1 MYILLCMK
9 LNNNII
15 NEYNSNYNP
24 NSPQDISLN
33 LDLLEDNEGVIYTT
47 NDRNIII
54 YTQEAH
60 SILRNNNLRQNI
72 DYIIVSNS
80 NIELCI
86 TNTFH
91 KIDDLG
97 HYTNPE
103 WFFSLTLPKL
113 RTFIRD
119 IKEIFDFRAGISTSV
134 KRYIL
139 PNTNG
144 ILEVS
149 NVNLNNWLNRQDNI
163 WMLRSKALNYMIKL
177 VTKGITDEYRSL
189 GAFYVLT
196 ALTLSSSEAANAMPW
211 LYQSAI

>member
-1 MYILLCMK
+1 MHE

-54 YTQEAH
+54 YTQTH

-72 DYIIVSNS
+72 DYTIVSNS

-97 HYTNPE
+97 HYKILNG
-103 WFFSLTLPKL
+103 FSLTLPKL
-113 RTFIRD
+113 RTFI
-119 IKEIFDFRAGISTSV
+119 EI
-134 KRYIL
+134 
-139 PNTNG
+139 
-144 ILEVS
+144 
-149 NVNLNNWLNRQDNI
+149 
-163 WMLRSKALNYMIKL
+163 
-177 VTKGITDEYRSL
+177 
-189 GAFYVLT
+189 
-196 ALTLSSSEAANAMPW
+196 
-211 LYQSAI
+211 